1 MMPVGGSGGGGGPGS
16 LGQNGG
22 AAAGV
27 SSSSLPPSSSS
38 LADFLAYACASFLV
52 GWREELLRLDFQG
65 AVMFLQR
72 PPTAR
77 WGEADVEP
85 VLSRAFLWRAQFGGA
100 PSHLG
105 RR

>member
-1 MMPVGGSGGGGGPGS
+1 MLPGGGGSS
-16 LGQNGG
+16 LGQNG
-22 AAAGV
+22 AAAGIV
-27 SSSSLPPSSSS
+27 SSASSSSLPPSSSS

-77 WGEADVEP
+77 WSEADVEP